1 MAKHATPD
9 LKPTGKVSSISA
21 SRTNNTRAIVAK
33 WKVPSS
39 LKSTT
44 DDAGRKRTENLVI
57 NWVVDRFRP
66 NVAKTADLTVHKGQF
81 SGDTTQA
88 SLNLNSFTEGSKTYT
103 RTSFYPV
110 TSVMV
115 AGVTCK
121 VLCRNRKGIA
131 STYSSRYLIKKIPMQ
146 NVEQNA

>member
-44 DDAGRKRTENLVI
+44 DDAGRKRFYMSGFFVM
-57 NWVVDRFRP
+57 
-66 NVAKTADLTVHKGQF
+66 LTYI
-81 SGDTTQA
+81 SGVLLIA
-88 SLNLNSFTEGSKTYT
+88 LGLAP
-103 RTSFYPV
+103 PV
-110 TSVMV
+110 
-115 AGVTCK
+115 
-121 VLCRNRKGIA
+121 
-131 STYSSRYLIKKIPMQ
+131 
-146 NVEQNA
+146 